1 MRKRKIKKIIPL
13 LVLSVIVLSGILI
26 YRSIFSAVKVTGK
39 SIDIR
44 KFNATEDISWYR
56 DIRSNNVVDAVYGPA
71 ADGPLMS
78 EDPLD
83 YVAFDVCCFFKN
95 ESPVSDYWLNG
106 YLDVG
111 SEYSDRFLFCTN
123 LSMGVSDTHVFR
135 GDEHS
140 FGNSCLVFC
149 RKGLADEELEKIAK
163 DLNLHITGNG
173 DPIGNVEMNVS
184 FDDCNNIIISDPVE

>member
-135 GDEHS
+135 GDEDS

>member
-13 LVLSVIVLSGILI
+13 LVLSVIALSGIMI

-83 YVAFDVCCFFKN
+83 YVSFDVCCYFKN

-135 GDEHS
+135 GDEDS

-149 RKGLADEELEKIAK
+149 RKGLADEELKKIAK

>member
-13 LVLSVIVLSGILI
+13 LVLSVIVISGILI
-26 YRSIFSAVKVTGK
+26 YMSIFSAVKVTGK

-83 YVAFDVCCFFKN
+83 YVAFDVSCYVRD
-95 ESPVSDYWLNG
+95 ESPVSDYILNG
-106 YLDVG
+106 NLNIG
-111 SEYSDRFLFCTN
+111 GEYSDRFLFSTA
-123 LSMGVSDTHVFR
+123 LMSGVSDPYVSKDGEDVFA
-135 GDEHS
+135 G
-140 FGNSCLVFC
+140 SCLVFC
-149 RKGLADEELEKIAK
+149 RKGLSDEELKKIAK